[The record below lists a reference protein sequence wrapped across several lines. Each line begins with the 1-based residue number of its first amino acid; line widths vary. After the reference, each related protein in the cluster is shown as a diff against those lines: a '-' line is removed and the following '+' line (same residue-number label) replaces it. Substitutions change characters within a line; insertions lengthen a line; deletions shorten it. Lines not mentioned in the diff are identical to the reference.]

1 MTLDRLGAYLA
12 GLAVSCLVVE
22 RTGTFDL
29 HSLLPTLFYT
39 DLLAG
44 GGAAAALGAGAGAL

>member
-44 GGAAAALGAGAGAL
+44 G